1 MTQVIKR
8 RRFVQLM
15 FANAVAV
22 GVFGNLAKKSLALDN
37 YLPQLLYGVRII
49 SGRVL
54 LLALDLTT
62 GQIQDLSATTPEI
75 TLLPNE
81 RISSFTLLPNGT
93 FILATAP
100 VTATIT
106 GPPASLSRLLSFSSP
121 QTLPT
126 LQGLDNNSTVE
137 SLLGINDLELLSIVS
152 LNQGTPPFRLATI
165 NLQTG
170 QVSFINELLLPPIQR
185 FSNLAQCPYGHI
197 YATSIGREG
206 STGLV
211 QLDLQQGSLIN
222 LSQLS
227 FDNQFLSNDLASLA
241 YSPSDPLFALGDPT
255 YKGTNSVF
263 SVNEISG
270 VIEFVTDFE
279 ADKIIFAHSKGN

>member
-15 FANAVAV
+15 FANAIAV
-22 GVFGNLAKKSLALDN
+22 GVFGNLTKKSLALNN

-126 LQGLDNNSTVE
+126 LQGLENNSTVE

-170 QVSFINELLLPPIQR
+170 QVSFINELLLSPIRR
-185 FSNLAQCPYGHI
+185 FSNLAQCPDGHI
-197 YATSIGREG
+197 YATSIGGEG

-211 QLDLQQGSLIN
+211 QLDLQQGSIID
-222 LSQLS
+222 LSKLS
-227 FDNQFLSNDLASLA
+227 FDNKPLLNDLVSLA
-241 YSPSDPLFALGDPT
+241 YSPSNQLFALSDPT